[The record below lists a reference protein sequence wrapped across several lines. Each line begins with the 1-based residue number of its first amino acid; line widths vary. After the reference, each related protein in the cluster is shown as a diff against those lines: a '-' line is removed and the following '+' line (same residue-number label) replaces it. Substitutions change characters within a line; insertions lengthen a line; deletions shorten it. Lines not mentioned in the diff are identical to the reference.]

1 MANEAKVATAA
12 KEEKNGLSSIFASI
26 TIPLCLVVGILIY
39 KFVMG
44 NPANFEGGDPA
55 NHPIQEGAGQVLG
68 LVYKGG
74 FIVPI
79 LLSLVLMN
87 ITFSI
92 ERFLTIA
99 KAQGKGRAES
109 FVRKIRTHLD
119 SNNVDAAIKEC
130 DVQRG
135 SVANV
140 LRSTLVKYKEM
151 ETASNMDLDHKVVS
165 IQKELEESLKL

>member
-1 MANEAKVATAA
+1 MCISCSFPRIISLLAVSVITGVSISSGVVDLSFLQAEKINKKMANEAKVATAA
-12 KEEKNGLSSIFASI
+12 KSEKNGLSSIFTSL
-26 TIPLCLVVGILIY
+26 TIPLCIVVGIVIY

-55 NHPIQEGAGQVLG
+55 NHPISEGAGQVLG

-92 ERFLTIA
+92 ERYLTLT
-99 KAQGKGRAES
+99 KASGKGRAEM
-109 FVRKIRTHLD
+109 FVGNSRL
-119 SNNVDAAIKEC
+119 
-130 DVQRG
+130 
-135 SVANV
+135 
-140 LRSTLVKYKEM
+140 
-151 ETASNMDLDHKVVS
+151 
-165 IQKELEESLKL
+165 